1 MFKVLKTAKFPVNQF
16 KGQGSPDGRYKY
28 AQKLT
33 ADFYNSVKDEFGT
46 YDVKLSKIKKLYL
59 KLLPPQK
66 RIEVSGLGNNI
77 NATGRVMI
85 GSNKKGNVEGY
96 FVQIKPNAITKALS
110 LQEFGT
116 LMHETDHLFS
126 YFTNPKYTQ
135 RVIEMTIK
143 GYRNK
148 KYHQFFDKELQSA
161 KKQNRKD
168 LIPVLTKKLE
178 KYFKNKTNDEKIN
191 TLQDFR
197 YRLINER
204 NAYNTGNF
212 YQNAIEEYHPNVL
225 SQKTEPINTKKF
237 YFDEKI
243 ELISKMLKNTIQE
256 ERAKLSK
263 R

>member
-1 MFKVLKTAKFPVNQF
+1 MFKVLKTAKFPVNQYR
-16 KGQGSPDGRYKY
+16 GQGSPNERYHY

-33 ADFYNSVKDEFGT
+33 ADFYDLAKDEFGT

-59 KLLPPQK
+59 KLLSPHK
-66 RIEVSGLGNNI
+66 RIEVSGLENNT

-85 GSNKKGNVEGY
+85 GANKKGNVEGY
-96 FVQIKPNAITKALS
+96 FIQIKPNAITKGLS

-135 RVIEMTIK
+135 RVIKMTIN

-168 LIPVLTKKLE
+168 LISVLTKKLD

-212 YQNAIEEYHPNVL
+212 YQNAIEEYHPKVL
-225 SQKTEPINTKKF
+225 SQKTEPINIKNF

-243 ELISKMLKNTIQE
+243 EIISKMLKNTIQE